1 MPMQRYIG
9 DEGFQ
14 LHRPKG
20 RKMPATSQ
28 SVPQRQLGA
37 TGAMVSMIGLG
48 GYHIGNGKLSTKE
61 AVDLIHAAIDNGL
74 TFLDNSWDYHSGES
88 ETRVGKALKGGY
100 REKAFVMT
108 KIDGRS
114 RKEAAKQLDES
125 LHRLD
130 CGHIDLLQH
139 HEVIRFEDADRIFAE
154 DGAMQTFLKAQREG
168 KIRFIG
174 FTGHKDPHVHLYML
188 ETAERHGFHF
198 DTVQMPLNPMDA
210 HFRSFGK
217 MVLPKLVKAGIGVLG
232 MKSMGAG
239 SLLKSGTVNPREC
252 LRYALSLPTSVVI
265 TGIESLD
272 LLNQALDVAR
282 SFRPM
287 TESETNELL
296 GKTAEAAAGGTYEL
310 FKTTQHH
317 DSTAEHPEWL
327 GADPERVR
335 ELVVE

>member
-1 MPMQRYIG
+1 
-9 DEGFQ
+9 
-14 LHRPKG
+14 
-20 RKMPATSQ
+20 MPANSQ

-37 TGAMVSMIGLG
+37 SGAMVSMIGLG
-48 GYHIGNGKLSTKE
+48 GYHLGNEKLSTKE
-61 AVDLIHAAIDNGL
+61 AVDLIHAAIDNGI
-74 TFLDNSWDYHSGES
+74 TFLDNSWDYHGGES
-88 ETRVGKALKGGY
+88 ETRVGRALKGGY

-108 KIDGRS
+108 KVDGRS
-114 RKEAAKQLDES
+114 QKEAAKQLDES
-125 LHRLD
+125 LRRLD

-174 FTGHKDPHVHLYML
+174 FTGHKDPHIHLYML
-188 ETAERHGFHF
+188 ETAARHGFHF

-217 MVLPKLVKAGIGVLG
+217 LVLPKLVEAGIGVLG
-232 MKSMGAG
+232 MKSMADGV
-239 SLLKSGTVNPREC
+239 LLRSGVVTPREC

-265 TGIESLD
+265 TGIGNVD

-282 SFRPM
+282 NFQPM
-287 TESETNELL
+287 TDTEREELL
-296 GKTAEAAAGGTYEL
+296 AKTAEAAAAGTYEL
-310 FKTTQHH
+310 FKTSQHH

-327 GADPERVR
+327 GEDSGRVR
-335 ELVVE
+335 ELAVE